1 MSSGKRNEQPE
12 AMSDHKHRSALHELV
27 QRVLHQPLAFGI
39 ESGSGCFR
47 RDVNADR
54 ESVSSQMPRYWRK
67 AESKP
72 SSSSKME
79 GFFKMARAMATLCFW
94 PPLSVMPR
102 SAQQRRAISLGSQH
116 KTHCLVVRRR
126 QQGLPPTSVSYFS
139 GVRSMNSA
147 ALASLREA
155 QATE

>member
-1 MSSGKRNEQPE
+1 MSRGKRDEQPE

-39 ESGSGCFR
+39 ESGSGCFQ

-54 ESVSSQMPRYWRK
+54 ESVSNQMPRYWRK

-72 SSSSKME
+72 SSRSKIE

-102 SAQQRRAISLGSQH
+102 SAQRRRTISLGSQH
-116 KTHCLVVRRR
+116 KTLLCCATTATRY
-126 QQGLPPTSVSYFS
+126 LPPAFHTSP
-139 GVRSMNSA
+139 A
-147 ALASLREA
+147 CA
-155 QATE
+155 Q